1 MSMGKEHFGSRYLRF
16 PIPDSRFPIPDS
28 RFPIPDSRFPIP
40 DSRFPI
46 PVTVL
51 AADTVAAWRA
61 ETPGCAHRN
70 HLNNAGAALMPR
82 PVIDAITDHVRLEA
96 EIGGYEAADARA
108 AEIARGYEHLAE
120 IVGARAENIAV
131 VANATAGF
139 VQALSSFDFRPGDV
153 LVTTRCDYT
162 SNQIQY
168 LALSRRLGLEIV
180 HADDL
185 PEGGVDPDSV
195 RAIVR
200 RRRPRLVAVSW
211 IPTNSGLVQDVEGV
225 GSVCEESGV
234 AYVVDACQAVGQIPI
249 DVARLKCDYLSATA
263 RKFMRGPRG
272 MGFMYASDSALGR
285 GDYPLFVDMRGA
297 RWIAAGYYEVA
308 PTAKRYEDWEFPY
321 ALVLGQAAAA
331 RYALDVRIEV
341 AQARA
346 WALAARLRDALGTIP
361 GVRVLDRGARRCA
374 IVTMTA
380 EGRHADSIVRALK
393 ERCINTVSSLREFGI
408 YDFDA
413 KGIETAV
420 RLSPHYYNTEAEV
433 DAAVAALREI
443 LA

>member
-1 MSMGKEHFGSRYLRF
+1 MTSH
-16 PIPDSRFPIPDS
+16 
-28 RFPIPDSRFPIP
+28 
-40 DSRFPI
+40 
-46 PVTVL
+46 
-51 AADTVAAWRA
+51 AVATWRA
-61 ETPGCAHRN
+61 ETPGCENRN
-70 HLNNAGAALMPR
+70 HLNNAGAALMPQ
-82 PVIDAITDHVRLEA
+82 PVIDAIIGHVRLEA

-108 AEIARGYEHLAE
+108 AEIAAGYEHLSQM
-120 IVGARAENIAV
+120 VGARPDNIAI

-153 LVTTRCDYT
+153 VVTTRCDYT

-168 LALSRRLGLEIV
+168 LALSKRLGVEIV

-195 RAIVR
+195 RTIVR
-200 RRRPRLVAVSW
+200 DRRPRLVAVSW
-211 IPTNSGLVQDVEGV
+211 IPTNSGLVQDVEAV
-225 GSVCEESGV
+225 GAVCEDAGV
-234 AYVVDACQAVGQIPI
+234 PYVVDACQAVGQIPI

-272 MGFMYASDSALGR
+272 IGFMYASDRALGR
-285 GDYPLFVDMRGA
+285 GDYPLFIDMRGA
-297 RWIAAGYYEVA
+297 RWLTPAFYEVA
-308 PTAKRYEDWEFPY
+308 PTARRYEDWEFPY

-331 RYALDVRIEV
+331 RYALDVGIEA
-341 AQARA
+341 AQSHA
-346 WALAARLRDALGTIP
+346 WALAARLRDALGAIP
-361 GVRVLDRGARRCA
+361 GVRVMDRGKTRCA

-380 EGRHADSIVRALK
+380 QGRQAASIVRALK
-393 ERCINTVSSLREFGI
+393 ERGINTVPSLREFGI

-433 DAAVAALREI
+433 DAAAQAVREI
-443 LA
+443 VA

>member
-1 MSMGKEHFGSRYLRF
+1 MTTLT
-16 PIPDSRFPIPDS
+16 IDS
-28 RFPIPDSRFPIP
+28 
-40 DSRFPI
+40 
-46 PVTVL
+46 
-51 AADTVAAWRA
+51 VAAWRA
-61 ETPGCAHRN
+61 DTPGCAHRN

-96 EIGGYEAADARA
+96 EIGGYEAADLRA
-108 AEIARGYEHLAE
+108 EAIGRGYEHLAE
-120 IVGARAENIAV
+120 LVGAQAKNIAV

-153 LVTTRCDYT
+153 IVTTRCDYT

-168 LALSRRLGLEIV
+168 LALSARLGVEIM

-200 RRRPRLVAVSW
+200 ERQPRLVAASW
-211 IPTNSGLVQDVEGV
+211 IPTNSGLVQDVESV
-225 GSVCEESGV
+225 GHVCEEAGV
-234 AYVVDACQAVGQIPI
+234 PYIVDACQAVAQIPI
-249 DVARLKCDYLSATA
+249 DVARLRCDYLSATA

-272 MGFMYASDSALGR
+272 IGFMFASDRALER
-285 GDYPLFVDMRGA
+285 GDHPLFVDMRGA
-297 RWIAAGYYEVA
+297 QWVIARAYEVA
-308 PTAKRYEDWEFPY
+308 PTARRYEDWEFPY

-331 RYALDVRIEV
+331 RYTLDVGVETARS
-341 AQARA
+341 RA
-346 WALAARLRDALGTIP
+346 WGLAARLRTALGDIP
-361 GVRVLDRGARRCA
+361 GVRVLDRGVTRCA

-380 EGRHADSIVRALK
+380 DGRHADSIVRALK
-393 ERCINTVSSLREFGI
+393 ERRINTVSSLREFGI

-420 RLSPHYYNTEAEV
+420 RLSPHYYNTDAEV
-433 DAAVAALREI
+433 DEAAAAVRSIVAN
-443 LA
+443 